1 MVLSVIYGVY
11 TIFFAAPREGEMLA
25 SSSDK
30 ELEALNSFIT
40 KVADKTK
47 NTLTKEEAYILQ
59 KAQEEWKQDP
69 LIQIKPQISQA
80 EKEARQPLVL
90 DTKLLYTGY
99 LQMGGKRL
107 AIINNLEYEIG
118 DKLEP
123 GGLIVR
129 NIYPN
134 HVVIGSAVKKSK
146 KVVLP
151 LEEIE

>member
-1 MVLSVIYGVY
+1 MILSVIYGVY
-11 TIFFAAPREGEMLA
+11 TIFFAAPREGETLV

-47 NTLTKEEAYILQ
+47 NSLTEEEAYILQ

-69 LIQIKPQISQA
+69 LMQIKPQISKA

-134 HVVIGSAVKKSK
+134 HVVIGSAVKKNK
-146 KVVLP
+146 EVVLP